1 MEGIRHPKPWQSELW
16 PHLDL
21 IRKRR
26 LARASWPDIA
36 VELKNLG
43 VSVHPDTVGRFF
55 RRAQSGKL
63 PLGLEPEPRQA
74 ASPANRYRR
83 CHRSGLMAPI
93 HSWPEIAPN
102 SPWAPRKPIGRKD
115 REWLIG

>member
-43 VSVHPDTVGRFF
+43 ESDHPDTVGRFF

-63 PLGLEPEPRQA
+63 PLGFEPEPRQA
-74 ASPANRYRR
+74 ASPAEPL
-83 CHRSGLMAPI
+83 STLPPI
-93 HSWPEIAPN
+93 GPDATDPLLAEIAPN